1 MEREMDK
8 GPQRASS
15 QDRESSFPSKLPIPA
30 IVRRNT
36 LRLAGATA
44 VFSVA
49 FITFLSLAPP
59 LMVSLTGSLALA
71 GAPQSINTFVRMVLS
86 YPMGRLMDRYGRRLP
101 LAAALLLAGGAAFLM
116 FYAVVTRSLGI
127 FLAALALV
135 SMGYG
140 VGHQIRVAATDMFPP
155 DRKGEGVGYLTSG
168 SVVGAL
174 AGPPI
179 MGTAYAFSRTMDVAP
194 EVGSWLLIPLFMG
207 VGAVL
212 ILSARPDPQEIG
224 KNLSAFY
231 PGLGLSTAS
240 NNPAPASYPFSQM
253 SLRSMLRY
261 YPTLVAVA
269 VSALGWGVMSMMMGL
284 VPVVLG
290 HHGHD
295 MRGTAWAIALH
306 SVGMFAPAIPI
317 GRMADR
323 YGRKSTLVS
332 GALVSGIG
340 SLITGVSASYGG
352 ITLGI
357 VLVGIGWAGTFV
369 GMTALIGDVTHPLIR
384 GRALGMADSAG
395 AVLSLTFPLF
405 GGIVSRFLG
414 FPVLG
419 LLGLLASLPIVAMAL
434 ALRESSPGL
443 YRHPSEA

>member
-1 MEREMDK
+1 MDK

-86 YPMGRLMDRYGRRLP
+86 YPMGRLMDRYGRCLP

-179 MGTAYAFSRTMDVAP
+179 MGTAYALSRTMDVAP
-194 EVGSWLLIPLFMG
+194 EVGSWLVETRGRSTTGAMDAGGTRIASKLSIACGWPSSSTVKSSRVRPSTGRPALSVTTTSTLTISTP
-207 VGAVL
+207 VGNVVCGEGEGDDWGRAL
-212 ILSARPDPQEIG
+212 APAAAARASATASARPV
-224 KNLSAFY
+224 
-231 PGLGLSTAS
+231 
-240 NNPAPASYPFSQM
+240 
-253 SLRSMLRY
+253 R
-261 YPTLVAVA
+261 
-269 VSALGWGVMSMMMGL
+269 
-284 VPVVLG
+284 
-290 HHGHD
+290 
-295 MRGTAWAIALH
+295 
-306 SVGMFAPAIPI
+306 
-317 GRMADR
+317 
-323 YGRKSTLVS
+323 
-332 GALVSGIG
+332 
-340 SLITGVSASYGG
+340 
-352 ITLGI
+352 
-357 VLVGIGWAGTFV
+357 
-369 GMTALIGDVTHPLIR
+369 
-384 GRALGMADSAG
+384 
-395 AVLSLTFPLF
+395 
-405 GGIVSRFLG
+405 
-414 FPVLG
+414 
-419 LLGLLASLPIVAMAL
+419 
-434 ALRESSPGL
+434 
-443 YRHPSEA
+443 